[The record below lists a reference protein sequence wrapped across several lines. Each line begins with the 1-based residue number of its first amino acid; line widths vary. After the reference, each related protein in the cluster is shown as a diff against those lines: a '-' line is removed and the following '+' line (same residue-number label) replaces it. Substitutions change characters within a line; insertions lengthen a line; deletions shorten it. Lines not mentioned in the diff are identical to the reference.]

1 MNINDA
7 LISSAI
13 TSGIY
18 ILYKGINHY
27 RIHSTCNSNNEL
39 VISVIDIEALSAPTV
54 QVALPEKQPEKPKEN
69 TEMSIVVNNP

>member
-1 MNINDA
+1 MNINEA

-27 RIHSTCNSNNEL
+27 RIQSSCNSNNEL
-39 VISVIDIEALSAPTV
+39 VISVVDIEAL
-54 QVALPEKQPEKPKEN
+54 ALPEKQPEKPKEN
-69 TEMSIVVNNP
+69 AEMSIVVDNPKQ

>member
-18 ILYKGINHY
+18 ILYKGISHY
-27 RIHSTCNSNNEL
+27 RLHSTCNQQNQL
-39 VISVIDIEALSAPTV
+39 VVEIVDIE
-54 QVALPEKQPEKPKEN
+54 KQADKPKEN
-69 TEMSIVVNNP
+69 TEMPPVVDNQNK

>member
-13 TSGIY
+13 TTGVY

-27 RIHSTCNSNNEL
+27 RIHSTCNQQNQL
-39 VISVIDIEALSAPTV
+39 VVEIIDIEKP
-54 QVALPEKQPEKPKEN
+54 PEKPVEINKN
-69 TEMSIVVNNP
+69 PAVSIIPPQETKQ

>member
-27 RIHSTCNSNNEL
+27 RIHSTCNQQNEL
-39 VISVIDIEALSAPTV
+39 VISVIDIEKP
-54 QVALPEKQPEKPKEN
+54 PEKPKEN
-69 TEMSIVVNNP
+69 TEMSPVVNNPN

>member
-1 MNINDA
+1 MNINEA

-27 RIHSTCNSNNEL
+27 RIHSTCNQQNQL
-39 VISVIDIEALSAPTV
+39 VVEIIDI
-54 QVALPEKQPEKPKEN
+54 EKQPEKPKEN
-69 TEMSIVVNNP
+69 ANVSRVVNNP

>member
-18 ILYKGINHY
+18 ILYKGISHY
-27 RIHSTCNSNNEL
+27 RLHSTCNSQNEL
-39 VISVIDIEALSAPTV
+39 VISVIDIEKP
-54 QVALPEKQPEKPKEN
+54 PEKPKEN
-69 TEMSIVVNNP
+69 TEMSPVVNNPNK

>member
-27 RIHSTCNSNNEL
+27 RIHSTCNQQNQL
-39 VISVIDIEALSAPTV
+39 VVEIVDIEKP
-54 QVALPEKQPEKPKEN
+54 PEKPKEN
-69 TEMSIVVNNP
+69 TTITPVVENPNK

>member
-18 ILYKGINHY
+18 ILYKGIAHY
-27 RIHSTCNSNNEL
+27 RIHSTCNSQNEL
-39 VISVIDIEALSAPTV
+39 VISVIDIEKP
-54 QVALPEKQPEKPKEN
+54 PEKPKED
-69 TEMSIVVNNP
+69 TEMPPVVNNPNK

>member
-13 TSGIY
+13 TTGMY

-27 RIHSTCNSNNEL
+27 RIHSSCNSQNQL
-39 VISVIDIEALSAPTV
+39 VVEIVDIEKP
-54 QVALPEKQPEKPKEN
+54 PEKPVEINKNATVSVIPPQEAN
-69 TEMSIVVNNP
+69 K

>member
-13 TSGIY
+13 TSGVY

-27 RIHSTCNSNNEL
+27 RIHSTCNQQNQL
-39 VISVIDIEALSAPTV
+39 VVEIVDL
-54 QVALPEKQPEKPKEN
+54 EKQTDKPKEN
-69 TEMSIVVNNP
+69 TEISPVVENPNK

>member
-1 MNINDA
+1 MNINEA

-27 RIHSTCNSNNEL
+27 RLQSSCNSQNEL
-39 VISVIDIEALSAPTV
+39 VISVIDI
-54 QVALPEKQPEKPKEN
+54 EKQPEKPKEN
-69 TEMSIVVNNP
+69 TEMAIVVDNP